1 MLIKYVILKLKF
13 NHSSIQSFSELIR
26 YIHPWRKKAWFAS
39 ICSALNKIFD
49 IAPEVLIGVAVDLV
63 VEKEN
68 SFVASLGFSSI
79 ESQVIFLGIV
89 TFIIWALESS
99 FEYIYSI
106 QWRGLAQDVEH
117 EVRVSAYDHSQR
129 LGLSWHENQA
139 TGNITAVLNDDV
151 NQLERFLNNGMNQII
166 QVFVSTIC
174 IGLIFFYISPIIASI
189 AVLPVPIIFGVS
201 FLFQKKLSPR
211 YKKVRDKVGALNSS
225 VFNNLLGIQT
235 IKSFMSF
242 KKEKNRISSLS
253 QDYQNENISAISV
266 SSAFT
271 PVIRMGVL
279 AGFLGTILIGSHM
292 ALSGTLAVGSY
303 SVLVFLTQRFLWPF
317 TTLGTLV
324 DDFERSMA
332 SSKRIFDLLKTK
344 DNILEKESPDKI
356 DSLKYDINFNNI
368 SFSYSDSSTLF
379 NNFTMEIKYGSSVG
393 IVGDT
398 GSGKTTLAKLLLR
411 LYDPDKGDIFIGK
424 KNIANLSLENLRS
437 KIGIVS
443 QDTFLFNSSIK
454 KNISYGNE
462 SCSMEEI
469 ILAAK
474 QSQCDEFISSL
485 SDGYDTLIGERGQR
499 LSGGQR
505 QRLAI
510 ARAVVRNPDILI
522 FDEATSSVD
531 NRTER
536 LIQKSFFDLKKNRTM
551 IIVAH
556 RLSTIRNCDN
566 IFVIKNS
573 KVHESGTHD
582 QLMEAS
588 ESFYAELWNIQTG
601 KKI

>member
-1 MLIKYVILKLKF
+1 MKF
-13 NHSSIQSFSELIR
+13 NHSSIQSFGELIR

-39 ICSALNKIFD
+39 ICSVLNKVFD

-117 EVRVSAYDHSQR
+117 EVRVSAYDHAQR

-174 IGLIFFYISPIIASI
+174 IGFIFFYISPIIASI
-189 AVLPVPIIFGVS
+189 AVLPVPIIFAVS

-242 KKEKNRISSLS
+242 KKEKRRISSLS

-332 SSKRIFDLLKTK
+332 SSKRIFDLLKTE
-344 DNILEKESPDKI
+344 DNIIEKANPEAI
-356 DSLKYDINFNNI
+356 DSLKYDIHFNNI
-368 SFSYSDSSTLF
+368 SFSYSDSSALF
-379 NNFTMEIKYGSSVG
+379 SNFTMEIKYGSSVG

-411 LYDPDKGDIFIGK
+411 LYDPDKGNIFIGE
-424 KNIANLSLENLRS
+424 KNIASLSVENLRS

-443 QDTFLFNSSIK
+443 QDTFLFNASVK
-454 KNISYGNE
+454 DNISYGNE
-462 SCSMEEI
+462 SCSMDEI

-485 SDGYDTLIGERGQR
+485 SNGYDTLIGERGQR

-510 ARAVVRNPDILI
+510 ARAIVRNPDILI

-582 QLMEAS
+582 QLMEDGD
-588 ESFYAELWNIQTG
+588 SFYAELWNIQTG

>member
-1 MLIKYVILKLKF
+1 MKL
-13 NHSSIQSFSELIR
+13 NHTSANSFGELIR
-26 YIHPWRKKAWFAS
+26 YIYPWRSKAIFAS
-39 ICSALNKIFD
+39 ICSVLNKIFD

-79 ESQVIFLGIV
+79 ESQVIFLGII
-89 TFIIWALESS
+89 TFVIWALEST
-99 FEYIYSI
+99 FQYIYSI
-106 QWRGLAQDVEH
+106 LWRGLAQDVEH
-117 EVRVSAYDHSQR
+117 EIRVTAYDHAQR
-129 LGLSWHENQA
+129 LGLSWHENQS
-139 TGNITAVLNDDV
+139 TGNITAILNDDV

-166 QVFVSTIC
+166 QIIVSTVC
-174 IGLIFFYISPIIASI
+174 IGIIFFYISPIIASI
-189 AVLPVPIIFGVS
+189 AVLPVPIIFIVS
-201 FLFQKKLSPR
+201 FLFQKKLSPKYR
-211 YKKVRDKVGALNSS
+211 SVRDKVGALNSS

-242 KKEKNRISSLS
+242 KNEKNRISHLS
-253 QDYQNENISAISV
+253 KDYQKENINAISI
-266 SSAFT
+266 SSAFV

-332 SSKRIFDLLKTK
+332 SSKRIFDLLKTNEYIPEITSPK
-344 DNILEKESPDKI
+344 VVDN
-356 DSLKYDINFNNI
+356 LKQDIRYNNI
-368 SFSYSDSSTLF
+368 SFRYPNGAALF
-379 NNFTMEIKYGSSVG
+379 DNFSMNIKYGTSVG

-411 LYDPDKGDIFIGK
+411 LYDPVSGKIFIGDN
-424 KNIANLSLENLRS
+424 NISNISVENLRS

-443 QDTFLFNSSIK
+443 QDTFLFNASIK
-454 KNISYGNE
+454 ENISYGRE
-462 SCSMEEI
+462 SCSDEDI

-474 QSQCDEFISSL
+474 QSQCDEFISSMK
-485 SDGYDTLIGERGQR
+485 DGYDTLIGERGQR

-510 ARAVVRNPDILI
+510 ARAIVRNPDILI

-566 IFVIKNS
+566 IFVIKDS
-573 KVHESGTHD
+573 KIHEAGTHD
-582 QLMEAS
+582 ELMQS
-588 ESFYAELWNIQTG
+588 NQSFYAELWNIQTG

>member
-1 MLIKYVILKLKF
+1 MKL
-13 NHSSIQSFSELIR
+13 NHSSANSFSELIR
-26 YIHPWRKKAWFAS
+26 YIYPWRGKAIFAS
-39 ICSALNKIFD
+39 ACSVLNKIFD

-117 EVRVSAYDHSQR
+117 EIRVSAYDHAQR

-174 IGLIFFYISPIIASI
+174 IGFIFFYISPIIASI
-189 AVLPVPIIFGVS
+189 AVLPVPIIFAVS

-242 KKEKNRISSLS
+242 KKEKKRISSLS

-332 SSKRIFDLLKTK
+332 SSKRIFDLLKTE
-344 DNILEKESPDKI
+344 DNIFEKVNPEEI
-356 DSLKYDINFNNI
+356 DSLKYDINFDNI
-368 SFSYSDSSTLF
+368 SFSYANSSALF

-411 LYDPDKGDIFIGK
+411 LYDPDKGNIFIGG
-424 KNIANLSLENLRS
+424 KNIASLSVENLRS

-443 QDTFLFNSSIK
+443 QDTFLFNASVRD
-454 KNISYGNE
+454 NISYGNE
-462 SCSMEEI
+462 FCSMDEI

-485 SDGYDTLIGERGQR
+485 SNGYDTLIGERGQR

-510 ARAVVRNPDILI
+510 ARAIVRNPDILI

-566 IFVIKNS
+566 IFVIKDS
-573 KVHESGTHD
+573 KIHESGTHD
-582 QLMEAS
+582 ELMKDNL
-588 ESFYAELWNIQTG
+588 SFYAELWNIQTG

>member
-1 MLIKYVILKLKF
+1 MKL
-13 NHSSIQSFSELIR
+13 NHSSANSFSELIR
-26 YIHPWRKKAWFAS
+26 YIYPWRGKAIFAS
-39 ICSALNKIFD
+39 TCSVLNKIFD

-79 ESQVIFLGIV
+79 ESQVIFLGVI
-89 TFIIWALESS
+89 TFVIWALEST
-99 FEYIYSI
+99 FQYIYSI

-117 EVRVSAYDHSQR
+117 EIRVSAYDHAQR
-129 LGLSWHENQA
+129 LGLSWHENQS

-151 NQLERFLNNGMNQII
+151 NQLERFLNNGINQII
-166 QVFVSTIC
+166 QVLVSTVC
-174 IGLIFFYISPIIASI
+174 IGIIFFYISPIIASI
-189 AVLPVPIIFGVS
+189 AVLPVPIIFAVS

-211 YKKVRDKVGALNSS
+211 YRSVRDKVGALNSS

-242 KKEKNRISSLS
+242 KNEKNRISHLS
-253 QDYQNENISAISV
+253 KDYQKENINAISI
-266 SSAFT
+266 SSAFV

-332 SSKRIFDLLKTK
+332 SSKRIFDLLKTNEHISENTNPK
-344 DNILEKESPDKI
+344 IVDN
-356 DSLKYDINFNNI
+356 LKQDIRYTDI
-368 SFSYSDSSTLF
+368 SFRYPNGADLF
-379 NNFTMEIKYGSSVG
+379 HNFSMEIKYGSSVG

-411 LYDPDKGDIFIGK
+411 LYDPLSGKIFIGDN
-424 KNIANLSLENLRS
+424 NISNISIENLRS

-443 QDTFLFNSSIK
+443 QDTFLFNASIK
-454 KNISYGNE
+454 ENISYGNQ
-462 SCSMEEI
+462 SCSDEEI

-474 QSQCDEFISSL
+474 QSQCDEFISSMK
-485 SDGYDTLIGERGQR
+485 DGYDTLIGERGQQ

-510 ARAVVRNPDILI
+510 ARAIVRNPDILI

-551 IIVAH
+551 IIIAH

-566 IFVIKNS
+566 IFVIKDS
-573 KVHESGTHD
+573 KIHESGKHD
-582 QLMEAS
+582 ELMKNNL
-588 ESFYAELWNIQTG
+588 SFYAELWNIQTG

>member
-1 MLIKYVILKLKF
+1 MKF
-13 NHSSIQSFSELIR
+13 NHSSIQSFGELIR

-39 ICSALNKIFD
+39 ICSVLNKVFD

-117 EVRVSAYDHSQR
+117 EIRVSAYDHAQR

-174 IGLIFFYISPIIASI
+174 IGFIFFYISPIIASI
-189 AVLPVPIIFGVS
+189 AVLPVPIIFAVS

-242 KKEKNRISSLS
+242 KKEKKRISSLS

-332 SSKRIFDLLKTK
+332 SSKRIFDLLKTE
-344 DNILEKESPDKI
+344 DNIIEKANPEAI
-356 DSLKYDINFNNI
+356 DSLKYDIHFNNI
-368 SFSYSDSSTLF
+368 SFSYSDSSALF
-379 NNFTMEIKYGSSVG
+379 SNFTMEIKYGSSVG

-411 LYDPDKGDIFIGK
+411 LYDPDKGNIFIGG
-424 KNIANLSLENLRS
+424 KNIASLSVENLRS

-443 QDTFLFNSSIK
+443 QDTFLFNASVK
-454 KNISYGNE
+454 DNISYGNE
-462 SCSMEEI
+462 SCSMDEI

-510 ARAVVRNPDILI
+510 ARAIVRNPDILI

-582 QLMEAS
+582 QLMEDGD
-588 ESFYAELWNIQTG
+588 SFYAELWNIQTG

>member
-1 MLIKYVILKLKF
+1 MKF
-13 NHSSIQSFSELIR
+13 NHSSIQSFGELIR
-26 YIHPWRKKAWFAS
+26 YIRPWRKKAWFAS
-39 ICSALNKIFD
+39 ICSVLNKVFD

-117 EVRVSAYDHSQR
+117 EVRVSAYDHAQR

-174 IGLIFFYISPIIASI
+174 IGFIFFYISPIIASI
-189 AVLPVPIIFGVS
+189 AVLPVPIIFAVS

-242 KKEKNRISSLS
+242 KKEKRRISSLS

-332 SSKRIFDLLKTK
+332 SSKRIFDLLKTE
-344 DNILEKESPDKI
+344 DNIIEKANPEAI
-356 DSLKYDINFNNI
+356 DSLKYDIHFNNI

-379 NNFTMEIKYGSSVG
+379 SNFTMEIKYGSSVG

-411 LYDPDKGDIFIGK
+411 LYDPDKGNIFIGE
-424 KNIANLSLENLRS
+424 KNIASLSVENLRS

-443 QDTFLFNSSIK
+443 QDTFLFNASVK
-454 KNISYGNE
+454 DNISYGNE
-462 SCSMEEI
+462 SCSMDEI

-485 SDGYDTLIGERGQR
+485 SNGYDTLIGERGQR

-510 ARAVVRNPDILI
+510 ARAIVRNPDILI

-582 QLMEAS
+582 QLMEDGD
-588 ESFYAELWNIQTG
+588 SFYAELWNIQTG

>member
-1 MLIKYVILKLKF
+1 MKF
-13 NHSSIQSFSELIR
+13 NHSSIQSFGELIR
-26 YIHPWRKKAWFAS
+26 YIHPWRKQAWFAS
-39 ICSALNKIFD
+39 ICSVLNKVFD

-117 EVRVSAYDHSQR
+117 EVRVSAYDHAQR

-174 IGLIFFYISPIIASI
+174 IGFIFFYISPIIASI
-189 AVLPVPIIFGVS
+189 AVLPVPIIFAVS

-242 KKEKNRISSLS
+242 KKEKKRISSLS

-332 SSKRIFDLLKTK
+332 SSKRIFDLLKTE
-344 DNILEKESPDKI
+344 DNIIEKANPEAI
-356 DSLKYDINFNNI
+356 DSLKYDIHFNNI
-368 SFSYSDSSTLF
+368 SFSYSDSSSLF

-424 KNIANLSLENLRS
+424 KNIASLSVEDLRS

-443 QDTFLFNSSIK
+443 QDTFLFNASVK
-454 KNISYGNE
+454 DNISYGNE
-462 SCSMEEI
+462 SCSMDDI
-469 ILAAK
+469 ILAAR

-485 SDGYDTLIGERGQR
+485 SSGYDTLIGERGQR

-510 ARAVVRNPDILI
+510 ARAIVRNPDILI

-573 KVHESGTHD
+573 KVHEFGTHD
-582 QLMEAS
+582 QLMEDGD
-588 ESFYAELWNIQTG
+588 SFYAELWNIQTG

>member
-1 MLIKYVILKLKF
+1 
-13 NHSSIQSFSELIR
+13 
-26 YIHPWRKKAWFAS
+26 
-39 ICSALNKIFD
+39 
-49 IAPEVLIGVAVDLV
+49 V

-79 ESQVIFLGIV
+79 ESQVIFLGVI
-89 TFIIWALESS
+89 TFVIWALEST
-99 FEYIYSI
+99 FQYIYSI

-117 EVRVSAYDHSQR
+117 EIRVSAYDHAQR
-129 LGLSWHENQA
+129 LGLSWHENQS

-151 NQLERFLNNGMNQII
+151 NQLERFLNNGINQII
-166 QVFVSTIC
+166 QVLVSTVC
-174 IGLIFFYISPIIASI
+174 IGIIFFYISPIIASI
-189 AVLPVPIIFGVS
+189 AVLPVPIIFAVS

-211 YKKVRDKVGALNSS
+211 YRSVRDKVGALNSS

-242 KKEKNRISSLS
+242 KNEKNRISHLS
-253 QDYQNENISAISV
+253 KDYQKENINAISI
-266 SSAFT
+266 SSAFV

-332 SSKRIFDLLKTK
+332 SSKRIFDLLKTNEHIPENTDPK
-344 DNILEKESPDKI
+344 IVDN
-356 DSLKYDINFNNI
+356 LKQDIRYTNVSFRYPNGADLFHNF
-368 SFSYSDSSTLF
+368 S
-379 NNFTMEIKYGSSVG
+379 MEIKYGSSVG

-411 LYDPDKGDIFIGK
+411 LYDPLSGEIFIGDD
-424 KNIANLSLENLRS
+424 NISNISIENLRS

-443 QDTFLFNSSIK
+443 QDTFLFNASIK
-454 KNISYGNE
+454 ENISYGNQ
-462 SCSMEEI
+462 SCSDEEI

-474 QSQCDEFISSL
+474 QSQCDEFISSMK
-485 SDGYDTLIGERGQR
+485 DGYDTLIGERGQR

-510 ARAVVRNPDILI
+510 ARAIVRNPDILI

-566 IFVIKNS
+566 IFVIKDS
-573 KVHESGTHD
+573 KIHESGKHD
-582 QLMEAS
+582 ELMKNNL
-588 ESFYAELWNIQTG
+588 SFYAELWNIQTG